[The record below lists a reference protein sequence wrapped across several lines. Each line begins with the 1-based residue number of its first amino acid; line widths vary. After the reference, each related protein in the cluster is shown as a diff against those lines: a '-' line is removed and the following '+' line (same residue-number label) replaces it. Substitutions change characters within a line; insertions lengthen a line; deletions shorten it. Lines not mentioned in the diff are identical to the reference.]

1 MTVVTM
7 PAPVLARI
15 EELKASMEAVAVAMV
30 SDDGRMLH
38 SALPSGVS
46 DESFAVMSATIVGA
60 AATVSSDLK
69 QTPPDHIV
77 IRGTDFTMIVARFN
91 SDSLLVSVVGAAA
104 DPDSLL
110 HRIDEFILSQRADV
124 QSPR

>member
-1 MTVVTM
+1 M

>member
-1 MTVVTM
+1 M

-110 HRIDEFILSQRADV
+110 HRIDEFILSQRADAP
-124 QSPR
+124 SPR